1 MQNFS
6 EGHTNPATRPRIQ
19 EGMCPTT
26 GPNMKAVAS
35 LLLISFGFTGVAM
48 AAGEAVGCHAGA
60 YTLDDGRIVAIAP
73 TSDPSDLRWRALDGR
88 SGLLKQG
95 EGGQWNSS
103 LGWTG
108 RADGVK
114 VRFGDCGQGK
124 ITFDG
129 HAGQRQQF
137 DITET
142 TFAGNGVKLR
152 GRLVLPRGS
161 KPVPIAIEVHGSEN
175 NSAVQGLYTQYL
187 YPASGIGVFV
197 YDKRGTGE
205 STGHYT
211 QNFHLLADD
220 ARAALAE
227 ARRLAGN
234 RVKRIGYDGGS
245 QGGWV
250 APLAASSSDPDFV
263 VVRFG
268 LADSPLAEDRDQV
281 MLDLRNAGYGDDVM
295 VKAREVTDVTGAI
308 VAARGASSWERLDA
322 IRAKFATQ
330 PWWPA
335 MKGEFT
341 GLVVTLSRERSG
353 ELAPVLEQETSWEF
367 DPMPT
372 LRNLRVP
379 LLWVLAGEDR
389 EAPPKETRER
399 LLQLARDG
407 RAVSVIEF
415 PDTDH
420 GILEF
425 ETAADGERTS
435 TRYADG
441 YFRVVNDWIGTG
453 TFHDAP
459 YGHGK
464 ILAAPGK
471 AGAKSSATK

>member
-1 MQNFS
+1 
-6 EGHTNPATRPRIQ
+6 
-19 EGMCPTT
+19 
-26 GPNMKAVAS
+26 MKAAAS
-35 LLLISFGFTGVAM
+35 LLLISFGFTG
-48 AAGEAVGCHAGA
+48 AAAAADDTVRCHAGA
-60 YTLDDGRIVAIAP
+60 YALDDGRIVAIATASEP
-73 TSDPSDLRWRALDGR
+73 ADLRWRTLDGR

-95 EGGQWNSS
+95 AGGQWNSS
-103 LGWTG
+103 MGWTG
-108 RADGVK
+108 RPDGMK
-114 VRFGDCGQGK
+114 VRFGTCSQGT

-129 HAGQRQQF
+129 HAGQRRQF

-142 TFAGNGVKLR
+142 TFEGNGVKLR

-161 KPVPIAIEVHGSEN
+161 QPVPIAIEVHGSEN

-187 YPASGIGVFV
+187 YPAYGIGVFV

-205 STGHYT
+205 STGRYT

-227 ARRLAGN
+227 ARRLAGA

-250 APLAASSSDPDFV
+250 APLAASRSNPDFV

-281 MLDLRNAGYGDDVM
+281 MLDLRNAGYGEDAM
-295 VKAREVTDVTGAI
+295 AKAREVTDVTGAI
-308 VAARGASSWERLDA
+308 VAARGASGWEQLDA
-322 IRAKFATQ
+322 VRARYATQ

-341 GLVVTLSRERSG
+341 GLVVTLSRERAG

-372 LRNLRVP
+372 LRSLRVP

-389 EAPPKETRER
+389 EAPPKQTRER
-399 LLQLARDG
+399 LLQLAHDG

-415 PDTDH
+415 PATDH

-441 YFRVVNDWIGTG
+441 YFRVVNDWISNG
-453 TFHDAP
+453 TFDHAP
-459 YGHGK
+459 YGTGK
-464 ILAAPGK
+464 ILAAPK
-471 AGAKSSATK
+471 QAGAGTSATQ